1 MFEQRGAR
9 VVVDAR
15 VIHRHVDLVVVLVT
29 AVCASAVA
37 VDLIGEDY
45 LLAFLVGQALIVEIA
60 AEIMPTRRFY
70 IVGTGLVAVE
80 QIAVGTVHRYALVVH
95 RLSGT

>member
-45 LLAFLVGQALIVEIA
+45 LLAFLAGQALIVEIA
-60 AEIMPTRRFY
+60 AEIMPARRFY
-70 IVGTGLVAVE
+70 IIGPCLVAV
-80 QIAVGTVHRYALVVH
+80 
-95 RLSGT
+95 